1 MCNLCKTEQ
10 LRLVTRWN
18 GFFSTHFSTQ
28 LLKSPKINLARAA
41 DCFAAWP
48 VDCSGA
54 QNGPQ
59 NRAHNGA
66 YFDRLAVRC

>member
-1 MCNLCKTEQ
+1 
-10 LRLVTRWN
+10 LVTREN

-28 LLKSPKINLARAA
+28 LLKSSKINLARAA

-54 QNGPQ
+54 HYD
-59 NRAHNGA
+59 AHDGADDDA